1 MLKGN
6 HLILVNKSWTDVMN
20 NSVQNTKTS
29 IFSLL
34 YRHSPKLLVLSVFIG
49 ALSGALYSLIIPM
62 AIFGIQSHDVQLMGN
77 SQEVFSTLLQEN
89 PAMIFFSLVLVIL
102 LTKAMSVI
110 LVNNIAKSATGNLKI
125 RIAKKINKMK
135 IDEVERIGFPKLLN
149 ILSDDVN
156 FVSNAA
162 LAIPMIIVS
171 FVTILGM
178 LAYLAVLDLAVFTI
192 VISAIILG
200 VFIFQAP
207 VNLVENL
214 YEKARDLKDTIQEGI
229 RGLIFGAYELKLNEK
244 KAEKYIEEELIKPQH
259 KAIYLEKIGDAII
272 HLAGTSSDLLSFFI
286 IGMIVF
292 ILPNYIQFTG
302 TESYGIVMAL
312 LYISAPIAAILG
324 MFQQVKKGQVALK
337 RINAIDK
344 IEQEGYK
351 THRNLETKW
360 QEYRAKDI
368 SYQYPNNEQESSF
381 SLRPVTLTFLPSS
394 INFIVGGNGS
404 GKSTLSKLLSLH
416 YIPSHGSMF
425 FDSCEINTKNII
437 QARERISVIYS
448 DYYLFR
454 KLYRPHNCFDEIKV
468 NQYLQLLN
476 LTGKTEF
483 RDGCFT
489 TTKLSD
495 GQRRRLALLVALL
508 EDKDIYIFD
517 EWAAD
522 QDPEFKSIFYQKI
535 LPAIKHDNKLVIVI
549 THDDRYFDCA
559 DRVIHM
565 EDGAVVKDVLQ
576 KHSQSTLLHEND
588 FLSDAIQAKTPELVE

>member
-1 MLKGN
+1 
-6 HLILVNKSWTDVMN
+6 
-20 NSVQNTKTS
+20 
-29 IFSLL
+29 
-34 YRHSPKLLVLSVFIG
+34 
-49 ALSGALYSLIIPM
+49 M
-62 AIFGIQSHDVQLMGN
+62 AIFGIQSQDAKSVGN
-77 SQEVFSTLLQEN
+77 TQEIFSTLLQEN
-89 PAMIFFSLVLVIL
+89 PAIIFFSLVLVIL
-102 LTKAMSVI
+102 LTKAISVI

-125 RIAKKINKMK
+125 KIAKKINKMK
-135 IDEVERIGFPKLLN
+135 IEEVERIGFPKLLN

-162 LAIPMIIVS
+162 LAIPMMIVS
-171 FVTILGM
+171 SVTILGM
-178 LAYLAVLDLAVFTI
+178 LAYLAVLDLRVFAI
-192 VISAIILG
+192 VIIAIIVG

-229 RGLIFGAYELKLNEK
+229 RGLIFGAYELKLNQS
-244 KAEKYIEEELIKPQH
+244 KADRYIDEELIKPQN

-272 HLAGTSSDLLSFFI
+272 HLAGTASDLLSFFI

-292 ILPNYIQFTG
+292 ILPNYIQFSG

-324 MFQQVKKGQVALK
+324 MFQQIKKGQVALK
-337 RINAIDK
+337 RIHEIDK
-344 IEQEGYK
+344 IAPEGFK
-351 THRNLETKW
+351 INRNLETKW
-360 QEYRAKDI
+360 QAYRAQDV
-368 SYQYPNNEQESSF
+368 SYQYPSNDIDDSF
-381 SLRPVTLTFLPSS
+381 ALQRVSLTFFPGS

-416 YIPSHGSMF
+416 YIPNHGSML
-425 FDSCEINTKNII
+425 FDSMEVNAQNII

-454 KLYRPHNCFDEIKV
+454 KLYRPHNDLDEIKV
-468 NQYLQLLN
+468 NHYLKLLN

-483 RDGCFT
+483 IAGCFT

-522 QDPEFKSIFYQKI
+522 QDPEFKNIFYKKI
-535 LPAIKHDNKLVIVI
+535 LPAIRQDNKLVIVI
-549 THDDRYFDCA
+549 THDDRYFGCA

-565 EDGAVVKDVLQ
+565 EDGTVVKDILQ
-576 KHSQSTLLHEND
+576 NTPQSTLPQTND
-588 FLSDAIQAKTPELVE
+588 FSSDEIQFETKELVE